1 MDSSLL
7 NKFQQGLRQEADGSR
22 RERFGR
28 VKVSVGRRGLPGTG
42 RMATDRE

>member
-7 NKFQQGLRQEADGSR
+7 NKFQQGLRGEADGSR
-22 RERFGR
+22 SKESGRE
-28 VKVSVGRRGLPGTG
+28 KVSVGRRGLPGTG